1 MKSIYGI
8 YKKVYSQHKSIDEI
22 YDKYAVRVIVTTV
35 NECYSVL
42 GLVHDMFRPIP
53 NRFKDYIANPKQNG
67 YQSLHTSVLG
77 KEGIPFEVQIRT
89 WEMHANAEYGVA
101 AHWKYKER
109 IQGKTV
115 MDSRI
120 AWIRQVLETLR
131 EVIPGGEEQTGP
143 DGEHFSVLEAGGFS
157 CIGYVEVPESKL
169 AWPVEDAKGSGG
181 VIPFLADDTD
191 GKLLIRGPRAL
202 FESLSDVKVGSRV
215 ILTDVYGV
223 SRSYEVISSGLV
235 DDADKIERTDLILC
249 TKDSFSGLYVVSC
262 RAEQ

>member
-1 MKSIYGI
+1 MCSLSNSKN
-8 YKKVYSQHKSIDEI
+8 KNKNTRRQT
-22 YDKYAVRVIVTTV
+22 RM
-35 NECYSVL
+35 SVS
-42 GLVHDMFRPIP
+42 GLVLVCI
-53 NRFKDYIANPKQNG
+53 
-67 YQSLHTSVLG
+67 
-77 KEGIPFEVQIRT
+77 
-89 WEMHANAEYGVA
+89 GVA
-101 AHWKYKER
+101 AVAAAFILFLYA
-109 IQGKTV
+109 GAAAGN
-115 MDSRI
+115 SREKS
-120 AWIRQVLETLR
+120 RQVLETLR